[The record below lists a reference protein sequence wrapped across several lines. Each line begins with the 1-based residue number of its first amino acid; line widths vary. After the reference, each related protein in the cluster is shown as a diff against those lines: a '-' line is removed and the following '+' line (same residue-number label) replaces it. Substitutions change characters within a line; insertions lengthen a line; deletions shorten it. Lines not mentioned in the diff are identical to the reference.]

1 MKDTKDHILMT
12 ALNLFLHKSYKD
24 VTMKDIVTGT
34 GLSKGA
40 FYHYFDS
47 KESVFEAVVRLVYE
61 QQLFLDFADIP
72 NTSLKDFYTGYIAS
86 IDVINDQF
94 REFGDDFNFF
104 GFVLDAAKLVPGFP
118 AIHQNS
124 KRIERGYWQ
133 EAIKNGRAINEVTAA
148 LPDDVIAS
156 MFIHLKSGIIF
167 DKASKYYPDHDNFM
181 TDLTQIL
188 DKFYALVTA
197 KPED

>member
-24 VTMKDIVTGT
+24 VTMKDIVTET

-61 QQLFLDFADIP
+61 QQLFLDFADIS
-72 NTSLKDFYTGYIAS
+72 NASLKDFYTGYIDS
-86 IDVINDQF
+86 IDVINEQF

-104 GFVLDAAKLVPGFP
+104 GFVLDAAKLVPGFTV
-118 AIHQNS
+118 IHQNS
-124 KRIERGYWQ
+124 KRIERGYWEQ
-133 EAIKNGRAINEVTAA
+133 SIKNGRAINEVTAS
-148 LPDDVIAS
+148 LSDDVIAS
-156 MFIHLKSGIIF
+156 MFIHLKSGIVF
-167 DKASKYYPDHDNFM
+167 DKASKYYPDHDNFIA
-181 TDLTQIL
+181 DLTQIL
-188 DKFYALVTA
+188 DDFYALITA
-197 KPED
+197 KSKA